1 MTTLNEILGYVIAVL
16 ILLVTV
22 LDIAALIATPFLSRR
37 ADEEQEQ
44 ILVGLLPLEMII
56 LFIGPPFWCVALLV
70 LFGP

>member
-1 MTTLNEILGYVIAVL
+1 MSLIVSKLISISILA
-16 ILLVTV
+16 VTV

-44 ILVGLLPLEMII
+44 ILVGLLPLELIV
-56 LFIGPPFWCVALLV
+56 LFFSPTFCVVALLV